1 MSLVSLYDEASL
13 WMTPSGAKDGRLFSE
28 LPVPVYGPELVRN
41 GGFDSGTGWSTPSGW
56 SISNGTLQG
65 TNVAA
70 VSATQAG
77 ITFLN
82 KSFRVEYTI
91 TEISQGDVRIYLG
104 GTQSTPNRN
113 AVGTYVEYID
123 ITTANTTLYIQG
135 INNFTGKIDNI
146 SVKEVSNIGDFTFS
160 RGSNLAATRV
170 GPTGL
175 IEKGRENLLPY
186 SNAFTSGDWQDT
198 GASYFTSG
206 QSGYDGTNDA
216 WRFTTVNQ
224 GERFQI
230 VSSVVTGKTGVHT
243 LSAYFK
249 KGTADGVRMRVD
261 MSGTDA
267 NIYVNLLDG
276 NIFNSVGDIAAKLTD
291 IGGGW
296 YRAELTANWVNVLN
310 IRIYPTNTTGND
322 AVGTIYIQSA
332 QLEIGLAAT
341 DYIESGATT
350 GKAGLLEDEPRLD
363 YSGGATCPSLLL
375 EPSRTQ
381 LIGQTEYYNT
391 YWSLA
396 RATINDNDTTSPEGK
411 DNASALV
418 ENNTL
423 GSHPLYKENISVN
436 SSASYTLSVFIKK
449 GSRDYFRINP
459 TNGGSSVY
467 FNINTGV
474 VHSGTGKIESYG
486 NDWFRCSTTWTTTGT
501 NQAVYIEPS
510 LDGSSASYLG
520 NGSIATYI
528 YGIQLEEGSYPTSY
542 IPNHSGTGSVTRSR
556 DQADNSSLNPIL
568 GNGNISVMYDFIYD
582 VVGREGSGQIFLL
595 YSGNNSLGIK
605 GTQPTDRRLQ
615 LFSYGDFSGTIG
627 FNEDVPYQ
635 TRHKVVFR
643 VTGEVVELF
652 YNGVKQNNTIDA
664 SALGGVYNWSRIKL
678 DPTNA
683 ILAGLNQ
690 LAVFPT
696 ALTDAEC
703 IKLTTL

>member
-375 EPSRTQ
+375 EPSRTNLVRQ
-381 LIGQTEYYNT
+381 SEYFGDWIQSNT
-391 YWSLA
+391 IITSNVA
-396 RATINDNDTTSPEGK
+396 ISPEGLQ
-411 DNASALV
+411 NASELEFTALTAEFYRTFSNV
-418 ENNTL
+418 ASSDHTGSIFLKNIDKNSVKVQLDGGTPAISGGCDVDLINGTISNEYGSVTAGIADFGNGWYRVHFGDDSNASTANPRFEVTNASTGSTL
-423 GSHPLYKENISVN
+423 GSLY
-436 SSASYTLSVFIKK
+436 
-449 GSRDYFRINP
+449 
-459 TNGGSSVY
+459 VY
-467 FNINTGV
+467 GA
-474 VHSGTGKIESYG
+474 
-486 NDWFRCSTTWTTTGT
+486 
-501 NQAVYIEPS
+501 QAEV
-510 LDGSSASYLG
+510 
-520 NGSIATYI
+520 
-528 YGIQLEEGSYPTSY
+528 GSYPTSY
-542 IPNHSGTGSVTRSR
+542 IPNHSGGTVTRSR
-556 DQADNSSLNPIL
+556 DTGSLNLVGAGINDGWTSGTIL
-568 GNGNISVMYDFIYD
+568 IEFEKPYNNENNDVIRIHGNSVSGRAYIYNNGYGFASD
-582 VVGREGSGQIFLL
+582 WSYSSNFTIGDNTKIIYRLNTLSTANLFKNGVKFTGAEGSGTAWSNIKYIYLNNQVGAKINIKQI
-595 YSGNNSLGIK
+595 
-605 GTQPTDRRLQ
+605 
-615 LFSYGDFSGTIG
+615 
-627 FNEDVPYQ
+627 V
-635 TRHKVVFR
+635 
-643 VTGEVVELF
+643 
-652 YNGVKQNNTIDA
+652 
-664 SALGGVYNWSRIKL
+664 
-678 DPTNA
+678 
-683 ILAGLNQ
+683 
-690 LAVFPT
+690 VFPT
-696 ALTDAEC
+696 ALTDSEC

>member
-13 WMTPSGAKDGRLFSE
+13 WMTPSGVKDGRLFSE

-175 IEKGRENLLPY
+175 IEKGRENLLTY

-350 GKAGLLEDEPRLD
+350 GKAGLLENEPRLD

-375 EPSRTQ
+375 EPSRTN
-381 LIGQTEYYNT
+381 LVPFSEYWKGYF
-391 YWSLA
+391 
-396 RATINDNDTTSPEGK
+396 TIDTDVTISVNVATSPEGVQ
-411 DNASALV
+411 NAGRLKYDLASRSMYKSAMGLTGEHSVSFWVKGDGSNIGKTFNLRLQGTSIDQNIPITLTSDWVRV
-418 ENNTL
+418 E
-423 GSHPLYKENISVN
+423 
-436 SSASYTLSVFIKK
+436 AQ
-449 GSRDYFRINP
+449 
-459 TNGGSSVY
+459 TNGL
-467 FNINTGV
+467 NILELN
-474 VHSGTGKIESYG
+474 
-486 NDWFRCSTTWTTTGT
+486 NRNSTTIDTGSLLLYGF
-501 NQAVYIEPS
+501 QIE
-510 LDGSSASYLG
+510 
-520 NGSIATYI
+520 
-528 YGIQLEEGSYPTSY
+528 QGSYPTSY
-542 IPNHSGTGSVTRSR
+542 IPNHSGGTVTRSR
-556 DQADNSSLNPIL
+556 DTGSLNLVGAGINDGWTSGTIL
-568 GNGNISVMYDFIYD
+568 IEFEKPYNNENNDVIRIHGNSVSGRAYIYNNGYGFASD
-582 VVGREGSGQIFLL
+582 WSYSSNFTIGDNTKIIYRLNTLSTANLFKNGVKFTGAEGSGTAWSNIKYIYLNNQVGAKINIKQI
-595 YSGNNSLGIK
+595 
-605 GTQPTDRRLQ
+605 
-615 LFSYGDFSGTIG
+615 
-627 FNEDVPYQ
+627 V
-635 TRHKVVFR
+635 
-643 VTGEVVELF
+643 
-652 YNGVKQNNTIDA
+652 
-664 SALGGVYNWSRIKL
+664 
-678 DPTNA
+678 
-683 ILAGLNQ
+683 
-690 LAVFPT
+690 VFPT
-696 ALTDAEC
+696 ALTDSEC

>member
-175 IEKGRENLLPY
+175 IEKGRENLFLNSNQFDTGWPT
-186 SNAFTSGDWQDT
+186 SNAT
-198 GASYFTSG
+198 FTSG
-206 QSGYDGTNDA
+206 QSGYDGTNNA
-216 WRFTTVNQ
+216 WLLT
-224 GERFQI
+224 
-230 VSSVVTGKTGVHT
+230 SSMVGGRIQLTRSDTGVHT
-243 LSAYFK
+243 TSAYFK
-249 KGTADGVRMRVD
+249 KGSADGVWLRVD
-261 MSGTDA
+261 MGTDA
-267 NIYVNLLDG
+267 NIYVNLIDG
-276 NIFNSVGDIAAKLTD
+276 TKINSTGEIATKITDVGN
-291 IGGGW
+291 GW
-296 YRAELTANWVNVLN
+296 YRVELTANWVSVSNV
-310 IRIYPTNTTGND
+310 RIYPSNTSG
-322 AVGTIYIQSA
+322 AHVVGSIYIQDA

-375 EPSRTQ
+375 EPSRTN
-381 LIGQTEYYNT
+381 LVPFSEYWKGYF
-391 YWSLA
+391 
-396 RATINDNDTTSPEGK
+396 TIDTDVTISVNVATSPEGVQ
-411 DNASALV
+411 NAGRLKYDLASRSMYKSAMGLTGEHSVSFWVKGDGSNIGKTFNLRLQGTSIDQNIPITLTSDWVRV
-418 ENNTL
+418 E
-423 GSHPLYKENISVN
+423 
-436 SSASYTLSVFIKK
+436 AQ
-449 GSRDYFRINP
+449 
-459 TNGGSSVY
+459 TNGL
-467 FNINTGV
+467 NILELN
-474 VHSGTGKIESYG
+474 
-486 NDWFRCSTTWTTTGT
+486 NRNSTTIDTGSLLLYGF
-501 NQAVYIEPS
+501 QIE
-510 LDGSSASYLG
+510 
-520 NGSIATYI
+520 
-528 YGIQLEEGSYPTSY
+528 QGSYATSY
-542 IPNHSGTGSVTRSR
+542 IPSHSGGTVTRSR
-556 DQADNSSLNPIL
+556 DTGSLNLVGAGINDGWTSGTIL
-568 GNGNISVMYDFIYD
+568 IEFEKPYNNENNDVIRIHGNSVSGRAYIYNNGYGFASD
-582 VVGREGSGQIFLL
+582 WSYSSNFTIGDNTKIIYRLNTLSTANLFKNGVKFTGAEGSGTAWSNIKYIYLNNQVGAKINIKQI
-595 YSGNNSLGIK
+595 
-605 GTQPTDRRLQ
+605 
-615 LFSYGDFSGTIG
+615 
-627 FNEDVPYQ
+627 V
-635 TRHKVVFR
+635 
-643 VTGEVVELF
+643 
-652 YNGVKQNNTIDA
+652 
-664 SALGGVYNWSRIKL
+664 
-678 DPTNA
+678 
-683 ILAGLNQ
+683 
-690 LAVFPT
+690 VFPT
-696 ALTDAEC
+696 ALTDSEC

>member
-13 WMTPSGAKDGRLFSE
+13 WMTPSGVKDGKLFSE
-28 LPVPVYGPELVRN
+28 LPVPEYGPEEVAN
-41 GGFDSGTGWSTPSGW
+41 GDFATDSDWTKESGW
-56 SISNGTLQG
+56 TISGGSANCLNGQGVSIYQ
-65 TNVAA
+65 TNVLDIGKYYKLTFT
-70 VSATQAG
+70 VS
-77 ITFLN
+77 N
-82 KSFRVEYTI
+82 Y
-91 TEISQGDVRIYLG
+91 SQGFLG
-104 GTQSTPNRN
+104 SIGNDFGGVVADTYGSYEIFGTATSTFFGFS
-113 AVGTYVEYID
+113 AFG
-123 ITTANTTLYIQG
+123 
-135 INNFTGKIDNI
+135 NFIGSIDNV
-146 SVKEVSNIGDFTFS
+146 SVKEVIKGDGDFTFS

-175 IEKGRENLLPY
+175 IEKGRENLFLNSNQFDTGWPT
-186 SNAFTSGDWQDT
+186 SNAT
-198 GASYFTSG
+198 FTSG
-206 QSGYDGTNDA
+206 QSGYDGTNNA
-216 WRFTTVNQ
+216 WLLT
-224 GERFQI
+224 
-230 VSSVVTGKTGVHT
+230 SSMVGGRIQLTRSDTGVHT
-243 LSAYFK
+243 TSAYFK
-249 KGTADGVRMRVD
+249 KGSADGVWLRVD
-261 MSGTDA
+261 MGTDA
-267 NIYVNLLDG
+267 NIYVNLIDG
-276 NIFNSVGDIAAKLTD
+276 TKINSTGEIATKITDVGN
-291 IGGGW
+291 GW
-296 YRAELTANWVNVLN
+296 YRVELTANWVSVSNV
-310 IRIYPTNTTGND
+310 RIYPSNTSG
-322 AVGTIYIQSA
+322 AHVVGSIYIQDA

-696 ALTDAEC
+696 ALTDSEC